1 MNSRVSMILAGL
13 LLIGALFA
21 GYWGLVLSRPP
32 EPVVDVASAFRGK
45 TVAEAKTIPPIGMVL
60 PMLCRR
66 LRPHRRDL
74 TLKTAHGNRPQPDQP
89 RPAMPHP

>member
-32 EPVVDVASAFRGK
+32 EPVVEPSPSGVSVEKPSPPSK
-45 TVAEAKTIPPIGMVL
+45 T
-60 PMLCRR
+60 
-66 LRPHRRDL
+66 
-74 TLKTAHGNRPQPDQP
+74 
-89 RPAMPHP
+89 RPANR